1 MKKFLLTSVA
11 AFVVVLAANAQF
23 ARVAQL
29 TKGFAYNN
37 DVKLE
42 KAMTKDYHPFVS
54 QKLNAHRAATASID
68 GDYILNADN
77 FEGDFTE
84 SSSFTVVSQSGTIT
98 LDQYENNPE
107 FQYNVVLNDFSYAG
121 AKVYGNYNA
130 AQGFI
135 EIPVQTIFTH
145 PTYKEIVI
153 SGGYRKGETNVGYG
167 KSIILLVNEDG
178 TMDID
183 EDIEEEGD
191 YATTGFVSF
200 IPNYEEPGLWNYG
213 FDIAVLPTNA
223 TMNYSTTSTMMGGTG
238 NGWAKTSKRVNV
250 EDLQSEWVVNNFLG
264 LTPVSITLNEDNTCY
279 ITLGQKMYDYDR
291 DEPYGYFRLVGI
303 SIDGDYIVRNYE
315 KTQFNGFW
323 TKGYAQ
329 FFKTEHKEAW
339 DETDPETGEVT
350 HHEEG
355 DYFIDDDDNYV
366 RYVAVATAND
376 DEGAAY
382 QLGYACNIFI
392 EVDEAQGSGI
402 SETKASAQSN
412 GKAFNLMGQEVY
424 GNAKGLIIRDG
435 KKFLNK

>member
-1 MKKFLLTSVA
+1 MKKFLLTTVA
-11 AFVVVLAANAQF
+11 AFIVAMGANAQF
-23 ARVAQL
+23 AREAKL
-29 TKGFAYNN
+29 TNGLAFNKE
-37 DVKLE
+37 VKME
-42 KAMTKDYHPFVS
+42 NAMTKDYHSFVS
-54 QKLNAHRAATASID
+54 HKLNAHRAATTTID
-68 GDYILNADN
+68 GDYILNAAN
-77 FEGDFTE
+77 FEADFTA
-84 SSSFTVVSQSGTIT
+84 STTFSVVSQNGTIT

-191 YATTGFVSF
+191 YATTGWVSF

-213 FDIAVLPTNA
+213 FDIAVLKPNA
-223 TMNYSTTSTMMGGTG
+223 TMNYHTTGKSLGG
-238 NGWAKTSKRVNV
+238 NGSSWAKVSKRVAV
-250 EDLQSEWVVNNFLG
+250 EKYDTEMVINGFLG
-264 LTPVSITLNEDNTCY
+264 LAPVSVTLEADGKCA
-279 ITLGQKMYDYDR
+279 IPFGQDMDDYDYGEQDNSYA
-291 DEPYGYFRLVGI
+291 YGRMRLVGCAI
-303 SIDGDYIVRNYE
+303 EGTSIKRDYDKE
-315 KTQFNGFW
+315 ALNGF
-323 TKGYAQ
+323 YNDELME
-329 FFKTEHKEAW
+329 FSLSEYKEAW
-339 DETDPETGEVT
+339 TDEDGN
-350 HHEEG
+350 HEAG
-355 DYFIDDDDNYV
+355 YYYVDDNPDYC
-366 RYVAVATAND
+366 RYYAVATAAGSD
-376 DEGAAY
+376 GAY
-382 QLGYACNIFI
+382 SMGWCCNTSIAF
-392 EVDEAQGSGI
+392 DQNQGSGI
-402 SETKASAQSN
+402 SETKASAQSY